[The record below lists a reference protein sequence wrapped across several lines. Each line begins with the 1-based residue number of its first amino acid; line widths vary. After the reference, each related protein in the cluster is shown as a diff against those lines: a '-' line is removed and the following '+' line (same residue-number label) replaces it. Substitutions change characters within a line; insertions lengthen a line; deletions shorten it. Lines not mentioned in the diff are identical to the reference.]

1 MGFAE
6 TAEILTKGST
16 LVNKN
21 IVWIF
26 FEGFK
31 FFMENGRIHIW
42 HFWSNF
48 NPSFLPEDSRN
59 GKSNS
64 RAG

>member
-1 MGFAE
+1 MGSAE

-21 IVWIF
+21 IVWIL

-31 FFMENGRIHIW
+31 FFMENGRIHI
-42 HFWSNF
+42 
-48 NPSFLPEDSRN
+48 
-59 GKSNS
+59 
-64 RAG
+64 